1 MATSEMSGAM
11 QRARAKSE
19 RPYPFSHRP
28 PASPMPKRPAPSP
41 LRPVRQDR
49 SLRTQQRILAA
60 MEALLADPQ
69 GGEITMERLADHA
82 HVSIGAIYKRFQ
94 GKDSLLP
101 LVLERVQDQQFERLR
116 EFLALPG
123 WSDAGLA
130 QRIHAL
136 LEVFAESQQARQRLI
151 RALVVGHW
159 QSDDRAPMEA
169 RSVELIATMH
179 AWLSEC
185 AQEIRH
191 PDPRLAL
198 SLGLFT
204 TLQTLQTAVLF
215 DRVPPALGL
224 PAFVAEMARMFQAYL
239 GVANER
245 APLRAAGP
253 HESAL

>member
-1 MATSEMSGAM
+1 
-11 QRARAKSE
+11 
-19 RPYPFSHRP
+19 
-28 PASPMPKRPAPSP
+28 MPKRPTPSP

-60 MEALLADPQ
+60 MEALLGDPE
-69 GGEITMERLADHA
+69 GGEITMERLAEQA

-123 WSDAGLA
+123 WSDTGLA

-151 RALVVGHW
+151 RELVVGHW
-159 QSDDRAPMEA
+159 QSDDRAPA
-169 RSVELIATMH
+169 RSAELIATMH

-185 AQEIRH
+185 VEEIRH

-224 PAFVAEMARMFQAYL
+224 TGFVAEMARMFQAYL
-239 GVANER
+239 GVPNEP
-245 APLRAAGP
+245 APLFRAMGP
-253 HESAL
+253 RESAL

>member
-1 MATSEMSGAM
+1 
-11 QRARAKSE
+11 
-19 RPYPFSHRP
+19 
-28 PASPMPKRPAPSP
+28 MPKRPSPSP

-49 SLRTQQRILAA
+49 SLRTQQRILVA
-60 MEALLADPQ
+60 MEALLADPE

-159 QSDDRAPMEA
+159 QSEDRAPA
-169 RSVELIATMH
+169 RSGELIATMH

-185 AQEIRH
+185 AEEIRH

-224 PAFVAEMARMFQAYL
+224 AGFVDEMARMFQAYL
-239 GVANER
+239 GVTSEF
-245 APLRAAGP
+245 APLRAT
-253 HESAL
+253 

>member
-1 MATSEMSGAM
+1 
-11 QRARAKSE
+11 
-19 RPYPFSHRP
+19 
-28 PASPMPKRPAPSP
+28 MPKRPAPSP

-60 MEALLADPQ
+60 MEALLAAPDA
-69 GGEITMERLADHA
+69 GEITMERLAEAA

-101 LVLERVQDQQFERLR
+101 LVLERVHDQQFERLR
-116 EFLALPG
+116 GFLAQPA
-123 WSDAGLA
+123 WADAGLA
-130 QRIHAL
+130 RRIHAL
-136 LEVFAESQQARQRLI
+136 LEVFAQSQQARQRLI

-159 QSDDRAPMEA
+159 QSQDRAPMEA
-169 RSVELIATMH
+169 RSAELLGAVH

-185 AQEIRH
+185 ADEIRH

-215 DRVPPALGL
+215 ERVPPTLGL
-224 PAFVAEMARMFQAYL
+224 DGFVGEMTRMFLGYL
-239 GVANER
+239 GVTADGETT
-245 APLRAAGP
+245 PGAAATGGCG
-253 HESAL
+253 SD